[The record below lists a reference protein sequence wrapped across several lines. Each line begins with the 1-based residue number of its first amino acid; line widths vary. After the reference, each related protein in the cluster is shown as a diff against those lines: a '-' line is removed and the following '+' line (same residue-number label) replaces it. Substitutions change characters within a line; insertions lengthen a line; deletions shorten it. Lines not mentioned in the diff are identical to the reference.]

1 MELKKYKL
9 SEVATFEISNVD
21 KKTKA
26 GELSVHLCNFTDVY
40 YNWAVTEA
48 MGDSFMVATASD
60 NQIKKLSLRKGQ
72 VAITKDSETR
82 HDIGIPTYIANDF
95 DNTVLGYHCALITP
109 NPEMLDGRYLNAYLN
124 SSLAKEY
131 FANNASGSGMRYSL
145 PVDAIKNILLYLPSI
160 EVQREIGKIFS
171 DIDRKIA
178 LNREINRNL
187 EAMARQLYDYW
198 FVQFDFPDENGR
210 PYKSSGGKMVWN
222 EKLKRKIPE
231 GWYAALMKDFLVIG
245 NGKDHKDLETGI
257 YPVYGSGGL
266 MRYVNDFLFSGESVL
281 LPRKGSLSNFMYVN
295 EPFWT
300 VDTMFYTKEK
310 LKGAAKYIY
319 YSMRYVDIT
328 RYDSGTGVPSMTSIS
343 YYAMP
348 FVKPTNDI
356 VKLFDEILSPWIA
369 QIKRNEVQIKN
380 LTKQRDKLLPMLM
393 NGQVSVMPSEVN
405 CDLYLLQLSI
415 LLTFDHIVLHNIR
428 TPQQEGESCR
438 GRWMVL
444 PLSRGG
450 CRLHRRS

>member
-1 MELKKYKL
+1 MAIRVKENWNPKFVYYYWQYVYNAGVFFNYEGKTSGLKNLQLENAIDAIEIPELPITEQNRVVAIL
-9 SEVATFEISNVD
+9 SEFEN
-21 KKTKA
+21 
-26 GELSVHLCNFTDVY
+26 
-40 YNWAVTEA
+40 
-48 MGDSFMVATASD
+48 
-60 NQIKKLSLRKGQ
+60 
-72 VAITKDSETR
+72 
-82 HDIGIPTYIANDF
+82 
-95 DNTVLGYHCALITP
+95 
-109 NPEMLDGRYLNAYLN
+109 
-124 SSLAKEY
+124 
-131 FANNASGSGMRYSL
+131 
-145 PVDAIKNILLYLPSI
+145 
-160 EVQREIGKIFS
+160 
-171 DIDRKIA
+171 KIA
-178 LNREINRNL
+178 VNHEVNRNL

-198 FVQFDFPDENGR
+198 FVQFDFPDENGK

-222 EKLKRKIPE
+222 EKLKREIPE
-231 GWYAALMKDFLVIG
+231 GWDAALMRDFLVIG

-356 VKLFDEILSPWIA
+356 IKLFDEILSPWIA

-380 LTKQRDKLLPMLM
+380 LTKQRDELLPLLM
-393 NGQVSVMPSEVN
+393 NGQVSVMPPAVN
-405 CDLYLLQLSI
+405 CDLSL
-415 LLTFDHIVLHNIR
+415 D
-428 TPQQEGESCR
+428 
-438 GRWMVL
+438 
-444 PLSRGG
+444 
-450 CRLHRRS
+450 

>member
-1 MELKKYKL
+1 MLQKYKL
-9 SEVATFEISNVD
+9 GELIDVRRGASL
-21 KKTKA
+21 A
-26 GELSVHLCNFTDVY
+26 GEY
-40 YNWAVTEA
+40 YATEGEL
-48 MGDSFMVATASD
+48 MRLTLGHFDYQGGGF
-60 NQIKKLSLRKGQ
+60 K
-72 VAITKDSETR
+72 
-82 HDIGIPTYIANDF
+82 
-95 DNTVLGYHCALITP
+95 DNTSKSDLYFTGPVKPEFILSEGDIITPLTEQTPGLLGSTAMIPESGKYIQSQDVALITP
-109 NPEMLDGRYLNAYLN
+109 DESKLDRNFCYYL
-124 SSLAKEY
+124 
-131 FANNASGSGMRYSL
+131 
-145 PVDAIKNILLYLPSI
+145 LPSKI
-160 EVQREIGKIFS
+160 VKQQLAAGAQQTKIRHTTPDRIKDLTVFIPDLPNQKAIGQLLR

-198 FVQFDFPDENGR
+198 FVQLDFPDKNGK
-210 PYKSSGGKMVWN
+210 PYKFSGGKMVWD
-222 EKLKRKIPE
+222 EKLKREIPE
-231 GWYAALMKDFLVIG
+231 GWDAALMKDFLVIG

-266 MRYVNDFLFSGESVL
+266 MRYVNEFLFSGESVL

-356 VKLFDEILSPWIA
+356 IKLFDEILSPWIA

-380 LTKQRDKLLPMLM
+380 LTKQRDELLPLLM
-393 NGQVSVMPSEVN
+393 NGQVSVMPPEVN
-405 CDLYLLQLSI
+405 CDLS
-415 LLTFDHIVLHNIR
+415 
-428 TPQQEGESCR
+428 E
-438 GRWMVL
+438 
-444 PLSRGG
+444 
-450 CRLHRRS
+450 

>member
-48 MGDSFMVATASD
+48 MEDSFMVATASD

-187 EAMARQLYDYW
+187 EAMAHQLYDYW

-245 NGKDHKDLETGI
+245 NGKNHKDLETGI

-405 CDLYLLQLSI
+405 CDLSL
-415 LLTFDHIVLHNIR
+415 D
-428 TPQQEGESCR
+428 
-438 GRWMVL
+438 
-444 PLSRGG
+444 
-450 CRLHRRS
+450 

>member
-405 CDLYLLQLSI
+405 CDLYFARCH
-415 LLTFDHIVLHNIR
+415 TFINFEYVI
-428 TPQQEGESCR
+428 
-438 GRWMVL
+438 L
-444 PLSRGG
+444 PLYTAEGFFKHS
-450 CRLHRRS
+450 ST

>member
-40 YNWAVTEA
+40 YNWVVTEA
-48 MGDSFMVATASD
+48 MEDSFMVATASD

-210 PYKSSGGKMVWN
+210 PYKSSGGKMVFN
-222 EKLKRKIPE
+222 ESLGFDIPLDWDVKRLDDYIE
-231 GWYAALMKDFLVIG
+231 SSS
-245 NGKDHKDLETGI
+245 TGDWG
-257 YPVYGSGGL
+257 Y
-266 MRYVNDFLFSGESVL
+266 D
-281 LPRKGSLSNFMYVN
+281 
-295 EPFWT
+295 EPSENRIA
-300 VDTMFYTKEK
+300 VGCVR
-310 LKGAAKYIY
+310 GA
-319 YSMRYVDIT
+319 
-328 RYDSGTGVPSMTSIS
+328 
-343 YYAMP
+343 
-348 FVKPTNDI
+348 DI
-356 VKLFDEILSPWIA
+356 VKLNDVPLRYVKKSNTHKFLNPYDIVIEVSGGSPVQATGRCAYITPGV
-369 QIKRNEVQIKN
+369 IKRNYGRMTCSNFCHAFRLKNIEASAYFYFLWKSLYDNNIMFNFEGKTSGIKN
-380 LTKQRDKLLPMLM
+380 FMTETFLANKWYFAPKDIQKIFFNRVSNIYGIIDSNVNEINLLVKQRDELLPLLM
-393 NGQVSVMPSEVN
+393 NGQVSVMQQEVN
-405 CDLYLLQLSI
+405 CDLSL
-415 LLTFDHIVLHNIR
+415 
-428 TPQQEGESCR
+428 G
-438 GRWMVL
+438 
-444 PLSRGG
+444 
-450 CRLHRRS
+450 

>member
-40 YNWAVTEA
+40 YNWAVTET
-48 MGDSFMVATASD
+48 MEDSFMVATASD

-145 PVDAIKNILLYLPSI
+145 PVDAIKNIILYLPSI

-171 DIDRKIA
+171 DIDQKIA

-198 FVQFDFPDENGR
+198 FVQFDFPDENGK

-393 NGQVSVMPSEVN
+393 NGQVSVMPSVVN
-405 CDLYLLQLSI
+405 CDLS
-415 LLTFDHIVLHNIR
+415 
-428 TPQQEGESCR
+428 E
-438 GRWMVL
+438 
-444 PLSRGG
+444 
-450 CRLHRRS
+450 

>member
-1 MELKKYKL
+1 MKLKDIIEEYI
-9 SEVATFEISNVD
+9 SGDWGNEDFSPETPCAVYCVRGADIVPISND
-21 KKTKA
+21 QF
-26 GELSVHLCNFTDVY
+26 ND
-40 YNWAVTEA
+40 
-48 MGDSFMVATASD
+48 
-60 NQIKKLSLRKGQ
+60 IPLRYVSKR
-72 VAITKDSETR
+72 TKDNKTLRAGDLVIEKSGGSPVQSTGR
-82 HDIGIPTYIANDF
+82 ITYISQELIDSKQSVVCSNFCTSIRIKDSWNSKFIYYYWQYIYNSGVFFNFEGKTSGLKNLQF
-95 DNTVLGYHCALITP
+95 DNAISSIDIPEYTLEQQTEIADILSKLESKMTV
-109 NPEMLDGRYLNAYLN
+109 
-124 SSLAKEY
+124 
-131 FANNASGSGMRYSL
+131 
-145 PVDAIKNILLYLPSI
+145 
-160 EVQREIGKIFS
+160 
-171 DIDRKIA
+171 
-178 LNREINRNL
+178 NREINRNL

-405 CDLYLLQLSI
+405 CDLYFARCH
-415 LLTFDHIVLHNIR
+415 TFINFEYVI
-428 TPQQEGESCR
+428 
-438 GRWMVL
+438 L
-444 PLSRGG
+444 PLYTAEGFFKHS
-450 CRLHRRS
+450 ST